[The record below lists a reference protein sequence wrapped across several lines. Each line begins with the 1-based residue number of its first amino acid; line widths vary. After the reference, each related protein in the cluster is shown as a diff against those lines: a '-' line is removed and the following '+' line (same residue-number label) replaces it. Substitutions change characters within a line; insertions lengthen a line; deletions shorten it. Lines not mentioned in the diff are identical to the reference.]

1 MCVCVGGWGGERPE
15 NEARSSLLLTLI
27 SLSTFMGSVTSE
39 NSSRTSERWLLSSSK
54 TAEEKQK
61 RAGTISQC
69 TSQVWSVSHH
79 LLVAPPL

>member
-1 MCVCVGGWGGERPE
+1 MCVGGWGGGGGRPE

-54 TAEEKQK
+54 TEEKQK
-61 RAGTISQC
+61 RAGMISQC

-79 LLVAPPL
+79 PLVAPPL